1 MTDGYGKSL
10 DSGLPASLEA
20 ERSILGAILL
30 DNNLCDEAFAALKTD
45 HFFLD
50 AHRRIYT
57 RMADLMETNRP
68 VDIVT
73 ITEELLKHK
82 ELKAIGGAGY
92 LASLTDGVPRRSSL
106 SHYIDIVIEKATLRN
121 MIHAANGIIAEAL
134 DSDAKADEVV
144 SNAEAAILNVAAE
157 DEGEAVKIGDVCAD
171 VERRVAWGMANAKSE
186 RTALEMTWGLSGLDS
201 WTKGLYSGELTVCA
215 GESGRGKTVF
225 ALQVT
230 LANAREQTPVAWFSL
245 EMPRDKLTQRLYP
258 QMSDI
263 LCSHHMRDP
272 RSMNDREHIPEVMR
286 MSAELQALPIWVDD
300 TSSLTIKKLV
310 ARIRMM
316 RRKHGIRLYVIDYLQ
331 LIQPTQQ
338 DRGSSGDGVK
348 EVIFAL
354 RDLVK
359 AEPIHILL
367 LSQFSK
373 ADGFGKKRK
382 RSRSDLYGGSVIHHA
397 AQNVVL
403 LQVEEAEGKE
413 GYYLDAEFRIDKQ
426 RDGKVGKVE
435 CQFDPDH
442 LLFTYR
448 QQPLR

>member
-10 DSGLPASLEA
+10 DSGLPASPEA

-57 RMADLMETNRP
+57 RMADLTETNRP

-106 SHYIDIVIEKATLRN
+106 SHYIDIVVEKATLRN

-171 VERRVAWGMANAKSE
+171 VERRVAWGISAKSE
-186 RTALEMTWGLSGLDS
+186 RTALELTWGIPALDT
-201 WTKGLYSGELTVCA
+201 WTKGLYSGELTVLGA
-215 GESGRGKTVF
+215 ESSGGKT
-225 ALQVT
+225 ALAVQVT
-230 LANAREQTPVAWFSL
+230 LANAREQTPVAWFSI
-245 EMPRDKLTQRLYP
+245 EMPKDKLTQRFYP
-258 QMSDI
+258 QMSEI
-263 LCSHHMRDP
+263 ITSFHMRDP
-272 RSMNDREHIPEVMR
+272 RSMNDKVHIPEIMR
-286 MSAELQALPIWVDD
+286 MSAELQTLPIWIDE
-300 TSSLTIKKLV
+300 TSSISIKKLV

-316 RRKHGIRLYVIDYLQ
+316 RRKFGIRLFICDYLQ
-331 LIQPTQQ
+331 LIEPSRQNQN
-338 DRGSSGDGVK
+338 DGGIK

-359 AEPIHILL
+359 VEPIHILL
-367 LSQFSK
+367 LSQYSK
-373 ADGFGKKRK
+373 ADNFGKKK
-382 RSRSDLYGGSVIHHA
+382 RRSKSDLYGGSVIHHA

-403 LQVEEAEGKE
+403 LSVEDPEGKE
-413 GYYLDAEFRIDKQ
+413 DGYYLDVELRVDKQ
-426 RDGKVGKVE
+426 RDGKKGTVH
-435 CQFDPDH
+435 CMFDPHH
-442 LLFTYR
+442 LLFFN
-448 QQPLR
+448 QQQSLR